1 MANILIPKQLTI
13 LFLLVPRHMNLE
25 NYVRKILIKFSHYFI
40 VLDIGIIESID
51 ESTGEPN
58 YKVLFIEA
66 NSALII
72 EH

>member
-1 MANILIPKQLTI
+1 
-13 LFLLVPRHMNLE
+13 MNLE

-51 ESTGEPN
+51 DSTGEPN